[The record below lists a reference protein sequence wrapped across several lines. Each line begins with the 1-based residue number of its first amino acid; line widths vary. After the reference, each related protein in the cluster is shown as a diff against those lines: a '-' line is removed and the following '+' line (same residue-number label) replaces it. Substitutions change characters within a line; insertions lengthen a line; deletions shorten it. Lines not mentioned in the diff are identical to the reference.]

1 MAAIVQIALMRV
13 ALCGLAVSLGL
24 LALRSRVAR
33 ASAAW
38 LLSAW
43 RGLTAFGRVAVCA
56 FLLVGILVGGDK
68 TNSPPQNLNLPMGGG
83 GVSLT
88 GFTGLTGLR
97 ILTGGSGL
105 LNPVNLVNPVQNNI
119 PVQTIPAQ
127 NGFAQRKAA
136 NWNARGAWKDSFW
149 LPFEDGWAFPWGT
162 NHLSGVEVVSF
173 GQVWPTPFDTNAVA
187 STGVPFEIVR
197 GLTTFAYEF
206 TPSNSYRFVW
216 TDAAINRDTN
226 NLMTASVELMRCGDV
241 MVTTNGVAALLPR
254 ELPFAHD
261 SFGQDADWV
270 AANFTNATEILAV
283 GYPQWVDAQVGEG
296 LTNGLYKLT
305 VLVAEEPL
313 ETMQIAVGDLSIAV
327 TNAGE
332 YVFRLEKGEDYA
344 LTVFPA
350 STNVTIAAVDDIPA
364 VRGPSLLRS
373 GAGVGA
379 GNGVWTPD
387 GGLFETDY
395 VAGLSFARLW
405 WPPWLCGA
413 PDTVHIDPT
422 AGAVEFSALLW
433 DYRGGGASFQWT
445 ASDGLTVASPS
456 AQTTEVTADDAMDWE
471 LAEMSV
477 TASFGPQRSL
487 TSYLCL
493 SYGTNDS
500 PQASCALTVQDV
512 HFVNEGDRTERVYQ
526 VSASLLCPVETN
538 GTVDVEWSG
547 SDGALFWTDSS
558 ATVPL
563 SALSSIPVS
572 SVTRTSGQSS
582 FSFYMTSPQV
592 GNGTLTALFTLPSGE
607 TRGVSKSYRV
617 IEPLRRLVTTE
628 RDVATGNVFNPSRL
642 VYGHP
647 ARLKVGCNG
656 SFSPED
662 VAWRV
667 VSGPGVVT
675 RDEDGFGAADWT
687 ATVEATATNGEVVV
701 EARFNADAIQPR
713 FVLPV
718 VPMRQIPIEAYV
730 VCDTNGKAAADTDK
744 INACIQ
750 FANMV
755 YKQAGLEF
763 YLSEPPVR
771 LDCPQYFTLP
781 EHNLVTNANN
791 VVRQGWSCSGEVE
804 TLVGLASTNDAL
816 KTFWVG
822 AVVRGTAGA
831 FSWKER
837 GVSFLSPVG
846 SQRVLA
852 HELGHLLGLDDIYDQ
867 RRVGRKQRSF
877 ASADSPVQS
886 FCFGDGTHDWGH
898 ETMCGFY
905 STDDTQGRI
914 VRSLLMYGKDNGSV
928 AEAIDLPSGG
938 ALGFPRWP
946 NNVFDTMMISVG
958 VSDVT
963 K

>member
-24 LALRSRVAR
+24 LAFRSRVAR
-33 ASAAW
+33 ASAAR

-88 GFTGLTGLR
+88 GLGGVGEISSSWR
-97 ILTGGSGL
+97 IENSALQLHAPTLS
-105 LNPVNLVNPVQNNI
+105 
-119 PVQTIPAQ
+119 PVQTTPVQ

-149 LPFEDGWAFPWGT
+149 LPFEDGWVFPWGT

-187 STGVPFEIVR
+187 TAGALFEIVR
-197 GLTTFAYEF
+197 GLTTFAYEL
-206 TPSNSYRFVW
+206 TSSNSYRFVW

-226 NLMTASVELMRCGDV
+226 NLVSAALELFRNGDV
-241 MVTTNGVAALLPR
+241 SVTTNDVTWTLPR

-270 AANFTNATEILAV
+270 AANFTNATEILQQ
-283 GYPQWVDAQVGEG
+283 GYPAWVDAQVGEG

-305 VLVAEEPL
+305 VTVAEEPL

-327 TNAGE
+327 TNVGE
-332 YVFRLEKGEDYA
+332 YVFLLEKGEDYA

-413 PDTVHIDPT
+413 PDAVHIDPT
-422 AGAVEFSALLW
+422 AGAVEFFALLW

-456 AQTTEVTADDAMDWE
+456 AQTTEVTADGDMDWE

-592 GNGTLTALFTLPSGE
+592 GSGALTALFTLPSGE

-628 RDVATGNVFNPSRL
+628 RDVVTGNVFNPSRL

-662 VAWRV
+662 VEWRV

-675 RDEDGFGAADWT
+675 RDEDDFGAADWT

-730 VCDTNGKAAADTDK
+730 VCDAQGESVTTQAAIEEK
-744 INACIQ
+744 MQ
-750 FANMV
+750 FANIV
-755 YKQAGLEF
+755 WAQAGIEF
-763 YLSEPPVR
+763 YLSGDAVE
-771 LDCPQYFTLP
+771 LQYPQYVSIP
-781 EHNLVTNANN
+781 EHNVVTNSSG
-791 VVRQGWSCSGEVE
+791 VMRRGRDMSQEVRE
-804 TLVGLASTNDAL
+804 LLGLTTSNDCIR
-816 KTFWVG
+816 TIWIG
-822 AVVRGTAGA
+822 NITDGRSGA
-831 FSWKER
+831 FSMRACQTSIFSSR
-837 GVSFLSPVG
+837 GST
-846 SQRVLA
+846 RVLA
-852 HELGHLLGLDDIYDQ
+852 HELGHLLGLSDIYDSYHGKYEMAGHSSV
-867 RRVGRKQRSF
+867 VGGG
-877 ASADSPVQS
+877 
-886 FCFGDGTHDWGH
+886 CFSDGTHDWG
-898 ETMCGFY
+898 EESKRGFY
-905 STDDTQGRI
+905 RVVDTQGNM
-914 VRSLLMYGKDNGSV
+914 VRSILMCGYDNKSLLDAV
-928 AEAIDLPSGG
+928 DLPSG
-938 ALGFPRWP
+938 AVLGLPKTAQSQVSTSLV
-946 NNVFDTMMISVG
+946 NVG
-958 VSDVT
+958 VNSIVI
-963 K
+963 KEY